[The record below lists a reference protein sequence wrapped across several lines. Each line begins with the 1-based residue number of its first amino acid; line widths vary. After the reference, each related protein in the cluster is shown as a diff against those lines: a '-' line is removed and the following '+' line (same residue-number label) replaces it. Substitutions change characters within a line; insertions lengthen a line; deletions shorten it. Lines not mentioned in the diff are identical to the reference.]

1 MKLCLTAR
9 AVGHVDMAAQHAFRA
24 FAGATCS
31 AECGTAGIA
40 LFLTPQPLLWA
51 GLGGHTAYSAGSAF
65 FDKAVIA
72 QLAQPVSNTIK
83 LILQKYMQSPS
94 ERTLHKLKQLR
105 CKNLP
110 SYTC

>member
-24 FAGATCS
+24 FAGAT
-31 AECGTAGIA
+31 
-40 LFLTPQPLLWA
+40 FLTPQPLLWA
-51 GLGGHTAYSAGSAF
+51 GLGGHTVYSAGSAF